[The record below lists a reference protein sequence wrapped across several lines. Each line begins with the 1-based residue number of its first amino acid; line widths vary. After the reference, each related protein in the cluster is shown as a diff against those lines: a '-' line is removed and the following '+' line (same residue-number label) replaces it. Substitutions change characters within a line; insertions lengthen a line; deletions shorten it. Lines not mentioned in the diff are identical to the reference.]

1 MDSLSPELLAVLGC
15 LSQPAF
21 AVRSLTTVFSNP
33 AAREAGITDGLSVYA
48 LLPAGSE
55 RYLAFDGAGTL
66 SVTVRTAAG
75 DARATVLRMEQTDLF
90 LLESIAEAG
99 AAARLAA
106 FSDLAQSL
114 RLPVANLFA
123 TASNLFPQLEQYE
136 DPTVQKQV
144 SVLNRC
150 FYQLLRTVGNLTEAG
165 RLLDE
170 DAPLRAQPTELHGWF
185 CDLSGRIAPLCEAAG
200 IAFSAEAPSGQL
212 LAHVDPTRLE
222 RAVLNL
228 LSNALRHTPSGGRI
242 AMRLEDGRTSALIR
256 ITDSGDGMTA
266 SALSGA
272 FTRFRAAQNTDPR
285 CGIGLGLPIARRIA
299 AEHGGTVMLHSQPGA
314 GTTAVL
320 SFSLGSAAGASL
332 RTPTVALSG
341 FDPVL
346 VELSDALPSEVFDS
360 ENVN

>member
-1 MDSLSPELLAVLGC
+1 MDSLSPELMTVLGC

-21 AVRSLTTVFSNP
+21 AVRSLTTVYSNP
-33 AAREAGITDGLSVYA
+33 AAQAAGITDGLSVHA

-55 RYLAFDGAGTL
+55 RYAAFDGEGAL
-66 SVTVRTAAG
+66 SVTVRTACGEAH
-75 DARATVLRMEQTDLF
+75 ATVLRMGQTDLF

-136 DPTVQKQV
+136 NPAVQKQLG
-144 SVLNRC
+144 VLNKS

-165 RLLDE
+165 RLYSD
-170 DAPLRAQPTELHGWF
+170 DAPLRAQPTEVHGWF
-185 CDLSGRIAPLCEAAG
+185 RDLTGRIAPLCEAAG
-200 IAFSAEAPSGQL
+200 ISFSAEIPSGML
-212 LAHVDPTRLE
+212 LGQIDPARLE

-242 AMRLEDGRTSALIR
+242 TMRLEDGRTGALIR
-256 ITDSGDGMTA
+256 IADSGDGMTA
-266 SALSGA
+266 ETLSGA
-272 FTRFRAAQNTDPR
+272 FSRYRTAQDTDPR
-285 CGIGLGLPIARRIA
+285 SGIGLGLPIARRIA
-299 AEHGGTVMLHSQPGA
+299 AEHGGTVVLHSQPGE
-314 GTTAVL
+314 GTTAAL
-320 SFSLGSAAGASL
+320 SFSLGAAAGAAL
-332 RTPTVALSG
+332 CTPTVSMSG

-346 VELSDALPSEVFDS
+346 VELADALPSEVFDT